1 MEEESSDI
9 VIITYVYSFQC
20 VIVCNIFT
28 IIIYQINEPS
38 CKYDPASFLWTSNYF
53 NLYCFC
59 FCCV

>member
-20 VIVCNIFT
+20 VIVCNIYT

-38 CKYDPASFLWTSNYF
+38 CKYDPASFL
-53 NLYCFC
+53 
-59 FCCV
+59 